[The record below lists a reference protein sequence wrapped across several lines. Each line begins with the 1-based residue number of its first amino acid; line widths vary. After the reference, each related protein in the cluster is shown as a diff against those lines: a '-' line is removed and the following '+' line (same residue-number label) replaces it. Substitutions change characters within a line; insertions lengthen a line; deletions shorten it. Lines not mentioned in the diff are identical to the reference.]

1 MLVYLAPDHSSSLH
15 RGQKMEIVNDH
26 HQLRECSG
34 LPLEMAGADR
44 WFRVETGGV
53 ELVPLEEIVTAYQLQ
68 YSVEKRNHL

>member
-1 MLVYLAPDHSSSLH
+1 MPVKKMSPVSLNHETHFQYL
-15 RGQKMEIVNDH
+15 
-26 HQLRECSG
+26 
-34 LPLEMAGADR
+34 LEMAGADR